1 MQFATFLVKLGSLT
15 NNTIDTNI
23 RHFRIT
29 LHPYHCVVKLVFSG
43 QQHQDNYNT
52 DGNRIIKVLTLM
64 KECKKMQTF
73 GITPVSVNSADIEG
87 QKQLSI
93 EESNDTMNSL
103 I

>member
-1 MQFATFLVKLGSLT
+1 
-15 NNTIDTNI
+15 
-23 RHFRIT
+23 
-29 LHPYHCVVKLVFSG
+29 
-43 QQHQDNYNT
+43 
-52 DGNRIIKVLTLM
+52 M

-93 EESNDTMNSL
+93 EESNDTMNLL